1 MIRILLLAIQFW
13 GLYTIVNEHG
23 ISLREEASDGEI
35 LRFTFRRIIDR
46 RLFEQWQELLQIVD
60 SMQFSEEDDTII

>member
-1 MIRILLLAIQFW
+1 MVRILLLAIQFW

-23 ISLREEASDGEI
+23 ISFREASDGGI

>member
-23 ISLREEASDGEI
+23 ISLREASDGEI